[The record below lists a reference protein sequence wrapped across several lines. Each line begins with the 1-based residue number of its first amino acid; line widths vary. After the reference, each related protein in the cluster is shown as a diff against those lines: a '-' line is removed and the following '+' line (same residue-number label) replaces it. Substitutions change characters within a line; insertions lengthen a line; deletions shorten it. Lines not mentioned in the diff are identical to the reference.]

1 MIHSFCRLILACLWL
16 YSPVVGARYYYANN
30 GPFSDEQIFVLDVR
44 QGFVQYG
51 VEYANGVRV
60 VAWTS
65 LSTFAMMCRKHA
77 PSQSAKD
84 GA

>member
-1 MIHSFCRLILACLWL
+1 MIHSFCRLILARLWL